1 MAHESAVIL
10 PVPEVEPVVGA
21 LRLRHDRA
29 ARLGVHAHITL
40 LYPFRAPQ
48 TLIDEIETLRDVC
61 ASIEAFRF
69 ALTEVRRFTATAY
82 LQPDPSEAF
91 AQITRTLVGM
101 WPDCKPYSGAH
112 ANIIPHLTVADG
124 VDIET
129 LSAVEDSLRGR
140 LPIQCVARQVWLMT
154 SDDQGM
160 WSRKALFPLAV
171 AHSD

>member
-1 MAHESAVIL
+1 MGNESAVII
-10 PVPEVEPVVGA
+10 PVPEVEAVVGP
-21 LRLRHDRA
+21 LRLRYDRA
-29 ARLGVHAHITL
+29 ARLGVPAHVTL

-48 TLIDEIETLRDVC
+48 TLISEIETLREVC
-61 ASIEAFRF
+61 ASIDAFRF
-69 ALTEVRRFTATAY
+69 SLIEVRRFTATAY
-82 LQPDPSEAF
+82 LQPDPSKAF
-91 AQITRTLVGM
+91 AKITRTLVGM

-112 ANIIPHLTVADG
+112 ASIIPHLTVADG

-129 LSAVEDSLRGR
+129 LGAVEDSLRGR

-171 AHSD
+171 SHPD